1 MAEVVSEILENLK
14 LTSEEEEVIEIADER
29 RISEI
34 ESCVLSLVGK
44 FLTCKRYNKRA
55 ALSTLRKVWGF
66 GSELQ
71 IVEVGANLFQFKF
84 KTEFQMVRILKD
96 GPWSNDNQLLLLKR
110 WQRGMSATNVVLDH
124 ASMWVQIWGAPFDMV
139 SPQVAIDVRF

>member
-44 FLTCKRYNKRA
+44 F
-55 ALSTLRKVWGF
+55 
-66 GSELQ
+66 
-71 IVEVGANLFQFKF
+71 
-84 KTEFQMVRILKD
+84 
-96 GPWSNDNQLLLLKR
+96 
-110 WQRGMSATNVVLDH
+110 
-124 ASMWVQIWGAPFDMV
+124 
-139 SPQVAIDVRF
+139 